1 MESPSSSLRRVLAGL
16 CVALLFLTALAIEDG
31 SLVITAEDRSSEEDV
46 SVIFPILA
54 GVFGLL
60 YISISKS
67 SGKALGQHFLDR
79 WISREMEE
87 DMVSRLQLEQEE
99 AGAEGMGTA
108 WAELEKSHLEDSL
121 GEEE

>member
-1 MESPSSSLRRVLAGL
+1 MESPSSRLGRVLAGL

-31 SLVITAEDRSSEEDV
+31 SLVVTGKDRSNEDDV
-46 SVIFPILA
+46 AIVFPVLA

-60 YISISKS
+60 YISISRS
-67 SGKALGQHFLDR
+67 SELNYGQHFLDR
-79 WISREMEE
+79 WISREEEE
-87 DMVSRLQLEQEE
+87 DMVSRLRIEQEE
-99 AGAEGMGTA
+99 AGAEDMGTA